1 MYSLNK
7 DYIFS
12 KHENGGIALNTINGN
27 YLDLNSTA
35 MDFIES
41 IESKLEKSEIIAKVA
56 NKYNIDESNVQ
67 NSFKKFISDALK
79 KKLIVE

>member
-41 IESKLEKSEIIAKVA
+41 IEV
-56 NKYNIDESNVQ
+56 N
-67 NSFKKFISDALK
+67 
-79 KKLIVE
+79 